1 MGLRSGGV
9 GQVLAGQPAEGQR
22 RAERDA
28 GRRIL
33 PAHHRE
39 AVMGGDAARA
49 EQLMREHVYYAGLI
63 LRRNYEALLNAGKDA
78 PGLRPSRRSDD
89 GAPGA
94 G

>member
-1 MGLRSGGV
+1 MGVWARCWPASQPKV
-9 GQVLAGQPAEGQR
+9 SAGPSVMPG
-22 RAERDA
+22 A
-28 GRRIL
+28 GYCPPI
-33 PAHHRE
+33 RE
-39 AVMGGDAARA
+39 AVIGGDAARA

-63 LRRNYEALLNAGKDA
+63 LRRNYEALLDAGKDA